1 MLIIFLIFAIAPY
14 CIFPYFSGF
23 GSLGNTRKSTPATN
37 GEPPKHP
44 DGGGSAFS
52 LSEPVQLF

>member
-1 MLIIFLIFAIAPY
+1 MLIIFLIFEIAPY

-52 LSEPVQLF
+52 LS